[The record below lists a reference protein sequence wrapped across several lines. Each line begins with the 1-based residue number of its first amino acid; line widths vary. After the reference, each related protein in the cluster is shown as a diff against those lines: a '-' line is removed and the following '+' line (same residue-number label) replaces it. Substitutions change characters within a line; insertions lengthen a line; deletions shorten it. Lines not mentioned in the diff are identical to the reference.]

1 MKLEV
6 LVEQHKQI
14 RVIGFDDT
22 HHRGLPYLA
31 PVNLAGVICSKTRF
45 EGMVWGSIHK
55 DGMDATEQL
64 ISLVDKSKFAE
75 QLHVIL
81 LDGISFGG
89 CNIVDIQEVHQRLGL
104 PVATLM
110 RRQPNMERFHY
121 VIDKLP
127 EPEQRKRLIDLAGTI
142 HELRGFFFQV
152 AGEEPEIMARVLE
165 NLTDQGK
172 VPEALRLAHLIGS
185 AVMLGES
192 GKRA

>member
-14 RVIGFDDT
+14 RVIGFDDA
-22 HHRGLPYLA
+22 HHRHLPHGA
-31 PVNLAGVICSKTRF
+31 AVNLAGIICAKTRF
-45 EGMVWGSIHK
+45 EGMVWGSIEK
-55 DGMDATEQL
+55 DGMDATEQI
-64 ISLVDKSKFAE
+64 ISLVEGSKFAE

-89 CNIVDIQEVHQRLGL
+89 CNIVDIQKVSRKLGL

-110 RRQPNMERFHY
+110 RRQPDMERFHF

-127 EPEQRKRLIDLAGTI
+127 EAEERKRLVELAGTI

-165 NLTDQGK
+165 TLTDQGK

>member
-31 PVNLAGVICSKTRF
+31 PVNLAGVVCSKTRF
-45 EGMVWGSIHK
+45 EGMLWGEFQK
-55 DGMDATEQL
+55 DGLDVTSQI
-64 ISLVDKSKFAE
+64 ISLVENSKFAE
-75 QLHVIL
+75 QLHLVL

-89 CNIVDIQEVHQRLGL
+89 CNIVNLEEIHQKLGL
-104 PVATLM
+104 PVATVM
-110 RRQPNMERFHY
+110 RRQPNMDKFNHVINQLPDPEER
-121 VIDKLP
+121 VRRIDA
-127 EPEQRKRLIDLAGTI
+127 AGQI
-142 HELRGFFFQV
+142 FEDRGFFFQV
-152 AGEEPEIMARVLE
+152 VGEKPATMARVLE

-172 VPEALRLAHLIGS
+172 IPEALRLAHLIGS
-185 AVMLGES
+185 AVKLGES